1 MLDEEKAECLHY
13 HQVTRGSTRDDGD
26 KSNLDR
32 SQRHIAPDPLEH
44 QNTGESVTSSAE
56 TITQPESQN
65 VSPQRDI
72 LRFEDGDAEN
82 PNNWTRQRKLYTL
95 LVAIFF
101 VLNSTI
107 GSTLI
112 SGGIDEVARDFNI
125 HDQTLLVLP
134 TSLYL
139 LGYVFGPL
147 AFGPLSETYGRRPI
161 MFIAFAGFTAFTLG
175 CALAPNFA
183 ALNVFRLLCGT
194 FGSCPI
200 AVLGGICADVYHDA
214 VYRGRAMALFMTAT
228 VAGPV
233 VGPCVSGFVSVVS
246 WRWCFWIG
254 LVLAGVTW
262 ALFIFQSE
270 TYGPVI
276 LLKRARRLRKEDP
289 ERYAN
294 LKAPLELDE
303 KSLEYIIS
311 VVLYRPIKMFISE
324 AIVLSTCL
332 YTGFV
337 YGIFYMFLQAFSI
350 VYGDIYGFNAGE
362 QGLAFIPIGIGAV
375 IACGTFLL
383 WDAYVNKATAQ
394 NKKWTHREES
404 RRLPLAC
411 ICGPCIVLS
420 LFWTGWTARPS
431 IHWIVPVLG
440 GIPFGIGYMLI
451 FISLLNYLTD
461 AYAAYAASA
470 NAAAAT
476 TRSALGFA
484 LPFAAKPMYDKLG
497 VAWACSLLG
506 FVSLGM
512 CAIPFAFIK
521 WGDYIRA
528 HSKFCQEL
536 KEAGIK
542 EEEEER
548 VRRSIEIENT
558 KEERVE
564 IGKS

>member
-1 MLDEEKAECLHY
+1 MDEEKAECLHY
-13 HQVTRGSTRDDGD
+13 HQVTTAPTENVGD
-26 KSNLDR
+26 KS
-32 SQRHIAPDPLEH
+32 SPD
-44 QNTGESVTSSAE
+44 QNKHNALPHHLQHHDTGASVTSSAE
-56 TITQPESQN
+56 TIAQPEPRN
-65 VSPQRDI
+65 EPPKYDI
-72 LRFEDGDAEN
+72 LRFEDGDPEN

-112 SGGIDEVARDFNI
+112 SGGIDEVARDFDI

-147 AFGPLSETYGRRPI
+147 MFGPLSETYGRRPI

-194 FGSCPI
+194 FGACPI

-214 VYRGRAMALFMTAT
+214 VYRGRAMALFMTVT
-228 VAGPV
+228 VTGPV
-233 VGPCVSGFVSVVS
+233 VGPFVSGFVSVVT

-262 ALFIFQSE
+262 ILFIFQSE

-289 ERYAN
+289 DRYAN
-294 LKAPLELDE
+294 LKAPLEIEE
-303 KSLEYIIS
+303 KSATYIVR

-350 VYGDIYGFNAGE
+350 VYGDVYGFNAGE
-362 QGLAFIPIGIGAV
+362 QGLAFIPIGIGAG
-375 IACGTFLL
+375 IACGIFLL
-383 WDAYVNKATAQ
+383 WDRYVNKATAQ
-394 NKKWTHREES
+394 DKKWTRREES

-411 ICGPCIVLS
+411 ICGPCIVLG

-431 IHWIVPVLG
+431 IPWIVPVLG

-451 FISLLNYLTD
+451 FISLLNYLVD

-476 TRSALGFA
+476 TRSMLGVA
-484 LPFAAKPMYDKLG
+484 LPFAAKPMYHQLG

-512 CAIPFAFIK
+512 CAIPFAFIR
-521 WGDYIRA
+521 WGDYIRE

-536 KEAGIK
+536 KEAGIRQ

-548 VRRSIEIENT
+548 ARRSIEVGNK
-558 KEERVE
+558 KEEVGTE
-564 IGKS
+564 KS